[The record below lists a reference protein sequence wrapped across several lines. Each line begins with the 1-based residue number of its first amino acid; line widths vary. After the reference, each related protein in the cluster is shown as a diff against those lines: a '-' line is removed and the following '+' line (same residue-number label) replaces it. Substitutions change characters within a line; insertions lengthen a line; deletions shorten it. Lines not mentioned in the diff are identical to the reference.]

1 MEEQVRKT
9 FAERFG
15 AEGEIRMGFAPGR
28 VNLIGEHTDYNGG
41 HVFPCALTMGI
52 WGAARRREDRI
63 LRLYSLNFPEAGV
76 VETSLDDL
84 VYRKEA
90 GWTNYLKGVLW
101 AFGEKGFPIPAGLD
115 MAVGGNIPE
124 GAGLSSSAALEVLT
138 GVLLRDL
145 FDLPADPVKIARMG
159 QFAENHFNGVTC
171 GIMDQF
177 ASAMGKK
184 DCAIF
189 LDTADLSYEYV
200 PVSLADARIVIANS
214 NVRHSLAGSE
224 YNVRRQQCEA
234 ALAQLQQVIGIETL
248 GDLNGEQF
256 EVYQAAIPDPAE
268 RKRAKHA
275 VYENQRTREAVT
287 ALKENDL
294 ESFGRLMNASHVSLR
309 DDYEVS
315 CPELDVLAEEAWKI
329 PGVFGSRMT
338 GGGFGG
344 CTVSIVRTECVET
357 FLRQVGA
364 AYKERT
370 GKTADFYVAEIG
382 PGAGVRD

>member
-159 QFAENHFNGVTC
+159 QFAENHFNGVNC

>member
-159 QFAENHFNGVTC
+159 QFAG
-171 GIMDQF
+171 
-177 ASAMGKK
+177 AMGKK

>member
-9 FAERFG
+9 FEERFG

-52 WGAARRREDRI
+52 WGAARRREDRT

-101 AFGEKGFPIPAGLD
+101 AFGEKGFSIPAGFD
-115 MAVGGNIPE
+115 MAVGGNIPD

-145 FDLPADPVKIARMG
+145 FDLPVGPVEIARIG
-159 QFAENHFNGVTC
+159 QFAENHFNGVNC

-248 GDLNGEQF
+248 GDLNGEMF
-256 EVYQAAIPDPAE
+256 EVYQAAIPDPVE

-275 VYENQRTREAVT
+275 VYENQRTREAVW

-364 AYKERT
+364 AYTERT

-382 PGAGVRD
+382 PGAGVLD